1 MKTVRVLIVDDSA
14 SMRALIAHRLS
25 SDPQIEIVGQAGDPY
40 EARQAI
46 KDLNPDVLT
55 LDIEMPNMN
64 GLEFLEKIMRLRPMP
79 VVMVSTLTSR
89 ATDATI
95 RALETGAVACIAKP
109 SQGAPNSFD
118 DLAPTVKAAALAKM
132 SFTRAPQQ
140 ASNAH
145 SAAHG
150 KAGTAPNGAVIAI
163 GSSTGGVEALI
174 AILARFPSNGPP
186 IVVTQ
191 HMPALFTRS
200 FAQRL
205 DTICAAEVREAT
217 DGAPLA
223 PGRIYIAPGGAA
235 HLEVVGSKEH
245 WCRLRTG
252 DLVQGHR
259 PSVDVLFSS
268 VARTVRD
275 KAVGVILTGM
285 GRDGAKGLLEM
296 RKAGART
303 FGQDEATS
311 IVYGM
316 PKAAFEIGAVEK
328 QLPLN
333 EIPHAV
339 LSAMSKQTSIQG
351 DGHALR

>member
-1 MKTVRVLIVDDSA
+1 MVRVLIVDDSA
-14 SMRALIAHRLS
+14 SMRALIARTLKT
-25 SDPQIEIVGQAGDPY
+25 DPSVMVVGQAGDPY

-46 KDLNPDVLT
+46 KELNPDVLT
-55 LDIEMPNMN
+55 LDIEMPNMS

-95 RALETGAVACIAKP
+95 KALEIGAVACIAKP
-109 SQGAPNSFD
+109 SPESPNSFD
-118 DLAPTVKAAALAKM
+118 DLVPTVKAAAAAKI
-132 SFTRAPQQ
+132 SFARSTQEKARSKAP
-140 ASNAH
+140 SLN
-145 SAAHG
+145 
-150 KAGTAPNGAVIAI
+150 KGTASTPSGVVIAI

-174 AILARFPSNGPP
+174 AILSRFPSDCPP
-186 IVVTQ
+186 VVVTQ

-205 DTICAAEVREAT
+205 NSICAAEVEEAA
-217 DGAPLA
+217 DGVPLL
-223 PGRIYIAPGGAA
+223 PGKIFLAPGGAA
-235 HLEVVGSKEH
+235 HLEVVGTKEH
-245 WCRLRTG
+245 WCRLRAG

-268 VARTVRD
+268 VARTVRE

-303 FGQDEATS
+303 IGQDEVTS

-328 QLPLN
+328 QVPLS
-333 EIPHAV
+333 EVPQAV
-339 LSAMSKQTSIQG
+339 MSAISKMTSLQG
-351 DGHALR
+351 DGHAIR